1 MGAQHPRTERSF
13 RDDDNR
19 DSGPRWGASQEADIA
34 PATEAP
40 DAWPTGLSDELR
52 RMAMAGAPDAVLQ
65 SFIDARR
72 RGDADLATR
81 LLSQYPQP
89 NGPAESL
96 SGVERLRVA
105 ALRPVVNSLDTQT
118 LYAYVSIL
126 WPLTDHASR
135 NAVDP
140 KSWEN
145 EAFVETLAHSLMHD
159 ALEQLQPSVVGPD
172 GQLRRH

>member
-1 MGAQHPRTERSF
+1 
-13 RDDDNR
+13 
-19 DSGPRWGASQEADIA
+19 
-34 PATEAP
+34 
-40 DAWPTGLSDELR
+40 
-52 RMAMAGAPDAVLQ
+52 MAMAGAPDAVLQ

-81 LLSQYPQP
+81 LLSQYPEP
-89 NGPAESL
+89 KGPAASL
-96 SGVERLRVA
+96 SAVERLRVA
-105 ALRPVVNSLDTQT
+105 ALRPVVNSLDPHA

-140 KSWEN
+140 RSWESA
-145 EAFVETLAHSLMHD
+145 AFVESLAQRLMHA
-159 ALEQLQPSVVGPD
+159 ALEQLQPGVVGPD